1 MATNAPRRDSGPG
14 QSYEEVIQQQQQ
26 QEQQRQRQWQ
36 QQQHKYRPRWSLND
50 LSTELLTMIF
60 EQLRVI
66 DTRYVSS
73 ARLLCRWYNQLA
85 TPIAYRT
92 VVLTERITSHDA
104 EQRYSRALANIY
116 AYTNHVVASSN
127 LDQAG
132 TRKILQ
138 KIRNLATVR
147 EVDLEQF
154 WMPADVLN
162 AEQTRHHNTRLY
174 VEELP
179 LREFE
184 DELRD
189 IYVRAIPVQL
199 LVSLKTAYPS
209 PPLVTRLNSLK
220 YLLLAS
226 RRLEILHFEDRGQ
239 GTQFDFAPHERLP
252 AFRELSLQSYDW
264 RHTPEEVA
272 RHWDFS
278 RITSLELISV
288 PIYNFLGSVDFHD
301 LANLRTLHCEDF
313 SAHHPPEQRVE
324 ATRGLYVLIKSHI
337 RALSS
342 IKITVHTADLPIDAL
357 LPHAPY
363 LTDLRLRDH
372 TGFDEEDRRCPTLAH
387 ADLALLARHMRR
399 LRTLELDMDTALAD
413 VPRFLKAAC
422 SFPSLH
428 TLVLHVQTV
437 LRPFGPAIVPG
448 TDRDYE
454 AAAVIFRFLVRH
466 KVGCVPWRSVTINVG
481 GWRRVLVR
489 RLSEAWRSLNERG
502 VFAER
507 CFVMERREGP
517 DGDGGLVVREE
528 FPLEASRHVTP
539 DNEGRADVLDHV
551 DKEDDDDDDDDDNDN
566 RETEDEHAND
576 DG

>member
-1 MATNAPRRDSGPG
+1 MATNTPHRGLGPG
-14 QSYEEVIQQQQQ
+14 KSYEDIQQQQ
-26 QEQQRQRQWQ
+26 QEQQQ
-36 QQQHKYRPRWSLND
+36 QQQHKHRPKWSLDD
-50 LSTELLTMIF
+50 LSTELLTMVF
-60 EQLRVI
+60 EQLRDI

-73 ARLLCRWYNQLA
+73 ARLICRRFNQIA

-92 VVLTERITSHDA
+92 IVLTERITSHDA

-116 AYTNHVVASSN
+116 AYTNHVIASSN
-127 LDQAG
+127 LDQVG

-138 KIRNLATVR
+138 KIRSLSTVRWRYVDR

-184 DELRD
+184 GELRD

-226 RRLEILHFEDRGQ
+226 RRLETLHFEDRGQ
-239 GTQFDFAPHERLP
+239 GTQFEFAPHERLP

-278 RITSLELISV
+278 RITSLELLSV
-288 PIYNFLGSVDFHD
+288 PIYNFLSSVDFHD

-342 IKITVHTADLPIDAL
+342 IKITVHTADLPVDAL

-363 LTDLRLRDH
+363 LTTLRLRDH

-399 LRTLELDMDTALAD
+399 LRTLELDMDTALTD

-437 LRPFGPAIVPG
+437 VRPFGPAAVPG

-454 AAAVIFRFLVRH
+454 AAAGVFRFLVRH
-466 KVGCVPWRSVTINVG
+466 KVGCVPWRSVTVNVG

-489 RLSEAWRSLNERG
+489 RLSEAWRGLNERG

-507 CFVMERREGP
+507 CFVMERRGSP
-517 DGDGGLVVREE
+517 DGDGGLLVREE
-528 FPLEASRHVTP
+528 FPVEASRHVTP
-539 DNEGRADVLDHV
+539 DT
-551 DKEDDDDDDDDDNDN
+551 EDRGNVFDYAHNDDDDNDN
-566 RETEDEHAND
+566 DETEGEHGND
-576 DG
+576 DD